1 MYSMMEVD
9 CLLIQGVPYVDTSK
23 NSLLCSSGSFS
34 EGQTALKVLAQCN
47 LVSENVTSTYVS
59 LKAFLLMILKD
70 VELKSLASQDSEVYA
85 GILAE
90 VCNVYYDYI
99 MERSTP
105 NQADHITVD
114 MGTGHLRSN
123 LDQHKGHHVSK
134 HNAGMTVK
142 NQQQKQ
148 NKATQSGTPVF
159 LSPDGIEKRNTTGAN
174 DNSESETSVD
184 ITVKQEVC
192 SDDEDDDVVVIE
204 KETGRDTSSV
214 TPSRYQVFY
223 MGAKSPSND
232 HAKSSR
238 VDVLPSQ
245 KELSLMGITGVY
257 SQIPAV
263 QQIPVPPP
271 SVQHSIASPPRPM
284 SLLDV
289 EAYTNPVVSEH
300 HFSVPH
306 RSPQEETSQHIATS
320 GNKFTRQLELCD
332 PNKRNECHEY
342 VCSVCSQ
349 TLSSYDDYVQHASQH
364 TNLPPVNAG
373 VAVAGQTN
381 WHRPKTPPPS
391 VQQQQQQQLVQ
402 KQQVRT
408 PKQQQQEQQTSA
420 IQTKTKFKS
429 SGISSA
435 SRSSSVLSIGINQP
449 RVASFSNNRGRSV
462 KKHNCPICG
471 KYFCTTSGLV
481 THIRTHTGEKP
492 FVCSFCNK
500 RFNDRCN
507 VKRHER
513 IHTGNTQ
520 TLCPV
525 CKKKFRTVKELR
537 QHMAMSHPPFPAV
550 MDTADTKITSP
561 NKL

>member
-1 MYSMMEVD
+1 MSGKILVGFVAFA
-9 CLLIQGVPYVDTSK
+9 CLFVNCRCLPGIKTQEAPPLPKDAPVKPPLPVYHWGADGMSPQLPVEPDHKIAVKINAPDDVMREFSLFSTTRLPLPQHDEPAPPPPPKKRVESKPVLPVEIDEPFEGLPSTPSPVMIVPKTTRIPGVGGVYKSVPYVDTSK

-184 ITVKQEVC
+184 ITVKQE
-192 SDDEDDDVVVIE
+192 
-204 KETGRDTSSV
+204 
-214 TPSRYQVFY
+214 
-223 MGAKSPSND
+223 
-232 HAKSSR
+232 
-238 VDVLPSQ
+238 
-245 KELSLMGITGVY
+245 
-257 SQIPAV
+257 IPAV

-332 PNKRNECHEY
+332 PNKRNECHE
-342 VCSVCSQ
+342 
-349 TLSSYDDYVQHASQH
+349 
-364 TNLPPVNAG
+364 
-373 VAVAGQTN
+373 
-381 WHRPKTPPPS
+381 
-391 VQQQQQQQLVQ
+391 
-402 KQQVRT
+402 
-408 PKQQQQEQQTSA
+408 
-420 IQTKTKFKS
+420 
-429 SGISSA
+429 
-435 SRSSSVLSIGINQP
+435 
-449 RVASFSNNRGRSV
+449 
-462 KKHNCPICG
+462 
-471 KYFCTTSGLV
+471 
-481 THIRTHTGEKP
+481 
-492 FVCSFCNK
+492 
-500 RFNDRCN
+500 
-507 VKRHER
+507 HER